1 MVPPETIARHQTA
14 IQRTDFSRPIRI
26 ALETH
31 VIGPETSVLD
41 YGCGRG
47 GDVGRLEK
55 AGIDCVGWDPHYR
68 PNAPRNPADVV
79 NLGFVLNVIE
89 DPEERD
95 QVLRDAWRLA
105 ERVLLVATRPTYE
118 ARDEGGRPYGDGI
131 LTERGTF
138 QRFFEQSEL
147 RAWVEKVLGVVPVSV
162 EPGIVF
168 LFREEEDRYGF
179 QATRIRRIS
188 HRPRVRQAD
197 QLYEAHEEQFTAL
210 LDFYSDRGRP
220 PKPTE
225 LVEGD
230 RLAQEVG
237 SIGRAV
243 QVLRRV
249 HGSEELEGIEAGRRE
264 DLLVFLALD
273 RFGGRARFSDFP
285 DRLRWDIRAHFS
297 SYKQGC
303 EESDDLLFAL
313 GNPLRVEAE
322 CRDSPIGKLTPD
334 GLYIHRSALDQLSPT
349 LRVYEG
355 CARSLLGEMED
366 ANIIRLG
373 RKQPKVSY
381 SAYPAFNEDPHP
393 ALAWSYLVDLQKL
406 KATFRE
412 YRDSEN
418 PPILHRKELFL
429 SPVHPDYAKFQR
441 VTQSEVRH
449 GLLDEPHRI
458 GHQRGWDNRLEGM
471 GWELRGHRLV
481 RRKTPS

>member
-1 MVPPETIARHQTA
+1 MAPPTTIARHRTA
-14 IQRTDFSRPIRI
+14 IRRTDFSRPIRI

-47 GDVGRLEK
+47 GDVRRLQK
-55 AGIDCVGWDPHYR
+55 AGIECVGWDPHYR
-68 PNAPRNPADVV
+68 PDGSKQPANVV

-89 DPEERD
+89 DLEERAS
-95 QVLRDAWRLA
+95 VLKDAWDLA
-105 ERVLLVATRPTYE
+105 EQALLVATRPTYE

-131 LTERGTF
+131 ITERGTF
-138 QRFFEQSEL
+138 QRFFEQPEL
-147 RAWVEKVLGVVPVSV
+147 RAWVEKVLGVAPVSV

-168 LFREEEDRYGF
+168 LFREEEDRYAF
-179 QATRIRRIS
+179 QATRVRRIA

-197 QLYEAHEEQFTAL
+197 QLYEAHADEFTPL
-210 LDFYSDRGRP
+210 LDFYSERGRP

-225 LVEGD
+225 LAAADV
-230 RLAQEVG
+230 LAREVG
-237 SIGRAV
+237 SIKKAV

-249 HGSEELEGIEAGRRE
+249 HGRDELLAIEERRRE

-285 DRLRWDIRAHFS
+285 DPLRWDIRAHFS
-297 SYKQGC
+297 SYKQAC
-303 EESDDLLFAL
+303 KESDELLFAL
-313 GNPLRVEAE
+313 GNPLRIDAE

-334 GLYIHRSALDQLSPT
+334 GLYVHRSALGQLSPT
-349 LRVYEG
+349 LRAYEG
-355 CARSLLGEMED
+355 CARSLLGDMDE

-373 RKQPKVSY
+373 RKKPKISY
-381 SAYPAFNEDPHP
+381 SAYPNFDRDPHP
-393 ALAWSYLVDLQKL
+393 ALAWSYLVDLKKL

-418 PPILHRKELFL
+418 RPILHRKELFVG
-429 SPVHPDYAKFQR
+429 PEHPDYDKFRR
-441 VTQSEVRH
+441 VTESEERH

-458 GHQRGWDNRLEGM
+458 GHQRGWDQRLEEV
-471 GWELRGHRLV
+471 GWQLRGHRLV
-481 RRKTPS
+481 RRS